1 MDIKFKIEYVWTKIV
16 SRELFR
22 IEEVE
27 IRKWRE
33 NIVWTQTDSQSK
45 IFCPVVS
52 LESRRWIIRKY
63 VIGHKIGHK
72 LENEHL

>member
-1 MDIKFKIEYVWTKIV
+1 MSGQKLCPENYLESKKWKLGNEEKIC
-16 SRELFR
+16 S
-22 IEEVE
+22 
-27 IRKWRE
+27 
-33 NIVWTQTDSQSK
+33 WTQTDSQSK